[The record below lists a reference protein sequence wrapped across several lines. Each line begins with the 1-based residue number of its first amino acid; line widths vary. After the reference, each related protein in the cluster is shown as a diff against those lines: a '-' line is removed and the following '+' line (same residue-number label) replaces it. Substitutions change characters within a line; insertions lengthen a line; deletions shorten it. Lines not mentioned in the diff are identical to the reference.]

1 MLLLSFLI
9 SLSKGDSSVLHHAP
23 SIVHKNHVIREMST
37 RAFREH
43 SFAFSI
49 NGPEVEITCD
59 DRNHVNFI
67 LLSVVSL
74 SIFTTEVQNLKEHF
88 K

>member
-1 MLLLSFLI
+1 MIPQFCTTHP
-9 SLSKGDSSVLHHAP
+9 VLR
-23 SIVHKNHVIREMST
+23 IKT
-37 RAFREH
+37 RNQRNERARIPRTQYC
-43 SFAFSI
+43 FSI
-49 NGPEVEITCD
+49 HGPEVEITCD

-88 K
+88 R